1 MTQSDPFSTPKKP
14 SASADPKGGRA
25 YCGRNVKSRPGG
37 KCLNGPVGGVPGKP
51 CVMHGGKAP
60 QVMAAAA
67 REKAEEGVRKTAA
80 MIMREA
86 TPVGDPLAAL
96 QQLAGEMTAWKDALG
111 GQVDILKLGYSSE
124 MGTEQIRAAVQLY
137 EKALDRLGTTLANI
151 GRLNIDARL
160 IAIEEGKKE
169 MILRAIQAA
178 LTAAGVTG
186 EAQTAAI
193 GVAGRELRV
202 INGGL
207 SKKKAAGY

>member
-1 MTQSDPFSTPKKP
+1 MASDTPPRRDAGGNPIKENGRP
-14 SASADPKGGRA
+14 VCGRA
-25 YCGRNVKSRPGG
+25 VKNRGG
-37 KCLNGPVGGVPGKP
+37 GWCEKGPAGGIAGKP
-51 CVMHGGKAP
+51 CRSHGGAAP
-60 QVMAAAA
+60 QVKAAIA

-111 GQVDILKLGYSSE
+111 EQVDILKLGYSSE

-207 SKKKAAGY
+207 SRKKAAGY